1 MSVSTL
7 MPKRK
12 SYALKVFDGSA
23 ECVSGK
29 EQRMLR
35 KHKVDEEGVKV
46 YVFFSRVGE

>member
-1 MSVSTL
+1 

-12 SYALKVFDGSA
+12 SYALKVFDRSG

-29 EQRMLR
+29 EQRLLK

-46 YVFFSRVGE
+46 HVTKQQERGVKI